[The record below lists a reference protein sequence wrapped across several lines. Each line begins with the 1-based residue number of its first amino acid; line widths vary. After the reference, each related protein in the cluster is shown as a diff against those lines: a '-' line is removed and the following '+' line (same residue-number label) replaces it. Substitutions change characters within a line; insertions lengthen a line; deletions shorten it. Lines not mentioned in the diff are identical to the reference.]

1 MEQIKI
7 LTEKPIK
14 DSKIIGALGF
24 SNIAQGKWAKIL
36 EQISLDDI
44 LNLSDDALEYKLV
57 RAKSIGRL
65 TAKIILEERYR
76 FKPDLIL
83 IQSMPNVIKTSNG
96 KATIKVR
103 FSGIRNKELASKL
116 EDKMCDVS
124 DGAVTKDT
132 KYLVVPYEG
141 YSSSKVDKANNY
153 GVKIIPIDEF
163 ANNLGKYI
171 K

>member
-1 MEQIKI
+1 
-7 LTEKPIK
+7 
-14 DSKIIGALGF
+14 
-24 SNIAQGKWAKIL
+24 
-36 EQISLDDI
+36 
-44 LNLSDDALEYKLV
+44 
-57 RAKSIGRL
+57 
-65 TAKIILEERYR
+65 
-76 FKPDLIL
+76 
-83 IQSMPNVIKTSNG
+83 MPNVIKTSNG

-103 FSGIRNKELASKL
+103 FSGIRNKELATKL